1 MEKRFIIRFLKE
13 KKKGSYRLL
22 AELYADQIMSIPI
35 VMALEIIR
43 DDLQGESDETI
54 ELNYFSLARAIGR
67 FKKKNPATAKGKFQF
82 KDAHELENDRMSP
95 GKFKVG

>member
-22 AELYADQIMSIPI
+22 AELYADQIMSLPI
-35 VMALEIIR
+35 VMAMEIIR
-43 DDLQGESDETI
+43 DDLQEESDETI

-67 FKKKNPATAKGKFQF
+67 FKKKNPTTTKRKIEF
-82 KDAHELENDRMSP
+82 KDAHELEKTQPRP
-95 GKFKVG
+95 GKFKV

>member
-22 AELYADQIMSIPI
+22 AELYADQIMSLPI

-43 DDLQGESDETI
+43 DDLQGESDEPI

-67 FKKKNPATAKGKFQF
+67 FKKKNPAKVKGKFQF
-82 KDAHELENDRMSP
+82 KDAHELDKDRSSP
-95 GKFKVG
+95 GKFKLG

>member
-1 MEKRFIIRFLKE
+1 MEKRYIIRFLKE

-22 AELYADQIMSIPI
+22 AELYAERIMSLPI

-43 DDLQGESDETI
+43 DDLQTESSEPI

-67 FKKKNPATAKGKFQF
+67 FKKKNPTTAKSIIEF
-82 KDAHELENDRMSP
+82 KDAHELHNTQQRP
-95 GKFKVG
+95 GKFKLG